1 MCTVIFRV
9 SYSDTTHNIVLK
21 PCISLFIA
29 VAFPERSRFD
39 INSIPKIFL
48 QANLDLSH
56 VDTFKAVYPFSKD
69 PHSPVSNGEDV
80 RSTQRSEK
88 LLQEK
93 VGTITII
100 LLPRSSQVMNQK

>member
-1 MCTVIFRV
+1 MLIVWFRV
-9 SYSDTTHNIVLK
+9 RYSSSTHNIVFK
-21 PCISLFIA
+21 PYVWLLIA
-29 VAFPERSRFD
+29 VAFSERSQFD

-56 VDTFKAVYPFSKD
+56 LDTFKAVYPFSKD
-69 PHSPVSNGEDV
+69 LHSPVSNGEDV

-93 VGTITII
+93 VGTITVTV
-100 LLPRSSQVMNQK
+100 LLRFPQVVNQK

>member
-1 MCTVIFRV
+1 MLTVKFRV
-9 SYSDTTHNIVLK
+9 SYSDTIHNIVLK
-21 PCISLFIA
+21 PYTWLFIA
-29 VAFPERSRFD
+29 VAFSERSQFD

-69 PHSPVSNGEDV
+69 PHSPASNGEDA

-93 VGTITII
+93 VGTIIVI
-100 LLPRSSQVMNQK
+100 PCSDLHR

>member
-1 MCTVIFRV
+1 MLTVKFRV
-9 SYSDTTHNIVLK
+9 SYSDTIHNIVLK
-21 PCISLFIA
+21 PYVWLFIA
-29 VAFPERSRFD
+29 VAFSERSQFD

-56 VDTFKAVYPFSKD
+56 VDTFKAVYPFSKE
-69 PHSPVSNGEDV
+69 PHSPVSNGGDA

-93 VGTITII
+93 VGTITVISCSD
-100 LLPRSSQVMNQK
+100 LHK

>member
-1 MCTVIFRV
+1 MLL
-9 SYSDTTHNIVLK
+9 IV
-21 PCISLFIA
+21 A
-29 VAFPERSRFD
+29 AFSERSPFD
-39 INSIPKIFL
+39 INSIPKTFL
-48 QANLDLSH
+48 QPHLDLSH
-56 VDTFKAVYPFSKD
+56 TDTFKVIYPFSKD

-93 VGTITII
+93 VGTITVI